1 MVDIGLPGM
10 DGYELADELRRRL
23 GDRAPALIALTGY
36 AQASDRERALAAGFR
51 AHFAKPVDLDKL
63 AAAVEGI
70 VRDVCRSGTSQE

>member
-1 MVDIGLPGM
+1 MT
-10 DGYELADELRRRL
+10 Y
-23 GDRAPALIALTGY
+23 AP
-36 AQASDRERALAAGFR
+36 GFR